1 MVTGVDYILYSNMP
15 REEQMERFLSAFK
28 VQWPEA
34 IADQEVDEEKPDLHL
49 CFIAPN
55 QKVYDAFDD
64 QGYVVDEE
72 GLSCFLILSD
82 TITDMEN
89 YHLLFDKEGY
99 VTAEAV
105 VHFAD
110 GYRWTL
116 VLPENLEEGNYSW
129 RIYQLF
135 YQVLTNQTLKALPK
149 PVQHYIGREIRLKE
163 ADE

>member
-1 MVTGVDYILYSNMP
+1 
-15 REEQMERFLSAFK
+15 MERFLSAFK

-116 VLPENLEEGNYSW
+116 VLPEKLEEGNYSW
-129 RIYQLF
+129 RIYKLF
-135 YQVLTNQTLKALPK
+135 YEILTDKTLKGLPK

-163 ADE
+163 VDE